1 MFQQQ
6 LGISN
11 FKGGIQILKKE
22 FRRYLK
28 DNVLIQKL
36 KNEKLFTEKLLPD
49 IQKQAVFPA
58 IRENGIYFYYYNS
71 LLFEYDGKFKTHPKF
86 AFVPSMYGN
95 SYVSDGNEVGKISN
109 FYDGYENIKERAKLY
124 ASPEAIGVYNICKS
138 GNILSNNN
146 YVVLDIEVAFETEM
160 DKQNGIRQ
168 NRIDILLYDIK
179 EKALLFN
186 EAKHFTNGEIWS
198 NSVPA
203 VVNQVNRYNNEIA
216 QRKDEILNVYKKY
229 IGNINKIFADELDN
243 PLPLPQKVNQQCGL
257 VIFGF
262 DSDQRNGRLENVKQ
276 NLINNNIKL
285 YCIGNE
291 RKINLENLYN
301 KSRQSG
307 R

>member
-6 LGISN
+6 LGISK
-11 FKGGIQILKKE
+11 FKGGIKILKKE

-28 DNVLIQKL
+28 DNELIKKL
-36 KNEKLFTEKLLPD
+36 KEEKLFNDKLLPD
-49 IQKQAVFPA
+49 IKKQIVFPA

-86 AFVPSMYGN
+86 AFVPSIYGN
-95 SYVSDGNEVGKISN
+95 AYVSDGSEVGKISN

-138 GNILSNNN
+138 GNLLSNNN
-146 YVVLDIEVAFETEM
+146 YIVLDIEVAFESEINKE
-160 DKQNGIRQ
+160 DSKRKNIQ

-179 EKALLFN
+179 EKELLFD
-186 EAKHFTNGEIWS
+186 EVKHFTNSEIWS

-216 QRKDEILNVYKKY
+216 ERKDEILSVYKKY
-229 IGNINKIFADELDN
+229 IMNINQIFADELDN
-243 PLPLPQKVNQQCGL
+243 PLLLPEKVNPKCGL
-257 VIFGF
+257 IIFGF
-262 DSDQRNGRLENVKQ
+262 DSDQRDGRLENLKQ
-276 NLINNNIKL
+276 NLTNNNMKL

-301 KSRQSG
+301 KSR
-307 R
+307 

>member
-109 FYDGYENIKERAKLY
+109 FYDG
-124 ASPEAIGVYNICKS
+124 
-138 GNILSNNN
+138 
-146 YVVLDIEVAFETEM
+146 
-160 DKQNGIRQ
+160 
-168 NRIDILLYDIK
+168 
-179 EKALLFN
+179 N

-203 VVNQVNRYNNEIA
+203 VVNQVNRYN
-216 QRKDEILNVYKKY
+216 
-229 IGNINKIFADELDN
+229 
-243 PLPLPQKVNQQCGL
+243 
-257 VIFGF
+257 
-262 DSDQRNGRLENVKQ
+262 
-276 NLINNNIKL
+276 IKL